1 MTLLLAAELCRPR
14 PGNLHHRP
22 RHGSRVH
29 PLSTDP
35 GPGYRRSWKLGHTDG
50 YTAGMSKVM
59 VSLPDELLARIDL
72 EAKRRSTSRS
82 ALLAVAASRELERR
96 GSEEIA
102 QAIARSEERFRQ
114 AGPFD
119 AADVIRLERDSR
131 K

>member
-1 MTLLLAAELCRPR
+1 MFYATLSRPLTLLLAAPWRYFCRAWYTRLRAMP
-14 PGNLHHRP
+14 
-22 RHGSRVH
+22 
-29 PLSTDP
+29 
-35 GPGYRRSWKLGHTDG
+35 KLGHTDS
-50 YTAGMSKVM
+50 YTLGMAKVM

-119 AADVIRLERDSR
+119 AADVVRLERDSR